1 MFKKSANELKKPIML
16 TTAAMMIAVYVVLY
30 MVKIP
35 IAVESRVSVTFLPIV
50 ISAYLGGPVVAML
63 VGAIGDILGFLAFP
77 SGQFFPGFTISA
89 ALTGLIYGVFLYG
102 VNRNQLRFRVII
114 SSLIVTL
121 LVYTVLNTFWLAILY
136 QKAFLIYLASRVIKN
151 LIIFPIQMIFT
162 EIVIDALVKTGI
174 TKKYI

>member
-1 MFKKSANELKKPIML
+1 MFKNSANQLKKPLVL
-16 TTAAMMIAVYVVLY
+16 TTAAMMIAVYVILY

-50 ISAYLGGPVVAML
+50 VSAYLGGPVVSII

-89 ALTGLIYGVFLYG
+89 AVTGLIYGVFL
-102 VNRNQLRFRVII
+102 FRVSRKKLRLMTIL
-114 SSLIVTL
+114 STAIVTL
-121 LVYTVLNTFWLAILY
+121 FVYTALNTLWLAILY
-136 QKAFLIYLASRVIKN
+136 QKAFFIYLASRIVKN
-151 LIIFPIQMIFT
+151 LITFPFQMIVT
-162 EIVIDALVKTGI
+162 EIVIDTLVKTGI

>member
-1 MFKKSANELKKPIML
+1 MFKKSAKQLKKPLTL

-50 ISAYLGGPVVAML
+50 ISAYLGGPIIAML

-89 ALTGLIYGVFLYG
+89 MLVGLIYGVFLYG
-102 VNRNQLRFRVII
+102 VNRKQLRLRVII
-114 SSLIVTL
+114 STLIVTI
-121 LVYTVLNTFWLAILY
+121 LVYTVINTIWLAILY
-136 QKAFLIYLASRVIKN
+136 QKAFFVYLASRIVKN
-151 LIIFPIQMIFT
+151 LITFPFQMILT

>member
-1 MFKKSANELKKPIML
+1 MFKKSAKQLKKPLTL

-50 ISAYLGGPVVAML
+50 ISAYLGGPIIAML

-77 SGQFFPGFTISA
+77 SGQFFPGFTISSM
-89 ALTGLIYGVFLYG
+89 LVGLIYGVFLYG
-102 VNRNQLRFRVII
+102 VNRKQLRLRVII
-114 SSLIVTL
+114 STLIVTI
-121 LVYTVLNTFWLAILY
+121 LVYTVINTIWLAILY
-136 QKAFLIYLASRVIKN
+136 QKAFFVCLASRIVKN
-151 LIIFPIQMIFT
+151 LITFPFQMILT